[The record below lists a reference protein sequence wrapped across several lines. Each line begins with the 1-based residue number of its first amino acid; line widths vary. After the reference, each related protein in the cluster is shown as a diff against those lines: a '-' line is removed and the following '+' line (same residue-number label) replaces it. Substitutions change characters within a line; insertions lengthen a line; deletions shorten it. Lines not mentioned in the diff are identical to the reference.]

1 MRADVMMFRL
11 PAALALAAIL
21 SSAPASG
28 QAGWQEYEYPRD
40 GFAARYPVQPVMSE
54 HAYETRLGSAVTERV
69 YSAESEGVTYLV
81 AIADFGNA
89 RPGRDEA
96 IDEAADR
103 LIASGRLTHDVS
115 ARLNWNY
122 GRELR
127 VEGTDGNSYT
137 DAIFLIGSKLV
148 QLKVIYPLNNSQCGR
163 KLRHPL
169 FPAGRASARASP
181 KGDVMRLTAL
191 VAAALIVSLPA
202 SAQGWKEYS
211 YPDSGFYVHFPADPQ
226 VSDSTYTMDG
236 KTVKARVYSLEQE
249 QHSLR
254 CHGRGLL
261 AGEHAGRGH
270 DRSGGEAADRRR

>member
-11 PAALALAAIL
+11 PAALVLAAIL

-40 GFAARYPVQPVMSE
+40 GFAARYPVQPVMFE

-89 RPGRDEA
+89 RPDRDRA
-96 IDEAADR
+96 IDEAAAR

-148 QLKVIYPLNNSQCGR
+148 QLKVIYPLDNSQV
-163 KLRHPL
+163 
-169 FPAGRASARASP
+169 AGSSGIHYFQQA
-181 KGDVMRLTAL
+181 VRLL
-191 VAAALIVSLPA
+191 S
-202 SAQGWKEYS
+202 
-211 YPDSGFYVHFPADPQ
+211 
-226 VSDSTYTMDG
+226 
-236 KTVKARVYSLEQE
+236 
-249 QHSLR
+249 
-254 CHGRGLL
+254 
-261 AGEHAGRGH
+261 
-270 DRSGGEAADRRR
+270 